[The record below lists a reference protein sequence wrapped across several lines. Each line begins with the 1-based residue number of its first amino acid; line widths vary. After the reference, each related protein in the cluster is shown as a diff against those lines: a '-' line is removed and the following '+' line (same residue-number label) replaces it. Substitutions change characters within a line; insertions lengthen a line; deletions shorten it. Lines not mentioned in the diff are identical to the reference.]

1 MSNRAEALAWWKLL
15 TINQKNA
22 MIAIFRNS
30 SDFRKDWSFEMID
43 KSSGTIEAVFLYTF
57 KEINHEVKS

>member
-1 MSNRAEALAWWKLL
+1 MSNRSDALAWWKQL
-15 TINQKNA
+15 TINQKNG

-57 KEINHEVKS
+57 KEIKT